1 MQYKHISVMLRE
13 VLEAM
18 HPEAGD
24 NFIDG
29 TLGGAGYTIELAK
42 RILPE
47 GKVLSIDLDN
57 LAIQNAK
64 NKLKEEELDNLII
77 VQDNFRN
84 MKEIVQKN
92 WLEGGASFSGIVLDL
107 GLSSAHLDDKERGFS
122 FQFDTPL
129 KMEFGKAEETTEE
142 IVNNWSEKDL
152 SRVIREYGEEKY
164 AYKIA
169 QAIVDKRKE
178 KTIKTTGELVEVV
191 GEAVPAFYKRK
202 RIHFATKTFQ
212 ALRMATNGEL
222 ESLEEVLP
230 QALDLLAPGGRL
242 AIVSFHSLEDRIVK
256 NFLRQESK
264 DCLCPKEA
272 PICQCNHEKKINII
286 TRKALM
292 PTQEEIKINPRA
304 RSAKLRVAEKI

>member
-1 MQYKHISVMLRE
+1 MLRE
-13 VLEAM
+13 VIEAL

-24 NFIDG
+24 NFIDC

-42 RILPE
+42 RVLPG
-47 GKVLSIDLDN
+47 GKILSIDLDS

-64 NKLKEEELDNLII
+64 DRLEKEKLNNVII

-84 MKEIVQKN
+84 ITKVVQKN

-107 GLSSAHLDDKERGFS
+107 GLSSAHLDDRKRGFS

-129 KMEFGKAEETTEE
+129 KMEFGETEETTEE
-142 IVNNWSEKDL
+142 IVNTWNEKDL
-152 SRVIREYGEEKY
+152 FRVIRDYGEEKY

-169 QAIVDKRKE
+169 QAIVNKRKE
-178 KTIKTTGELVEVV
+178 KEIKTTGELVEII

-202 RIHFATKTFQ
+202 KIHFATKTFQ

-222 ESLEEVLP
+222 DSLEEVLP

-242 AIVSFHSLEDRIVK
+242 VVVSFHSLEDRIVK
-256 NFLRQESK
+256 NFFRGESK
-264 DCLCPKEA
+264 DCLCPKQA
-272 PICQCNHEKKINII
+272 PICQCNHKKKLNII
-286 TRKALM
+286 TRKSLM
-292 PTQEEIKINPRA
+292 PTQEEIKMNPRA
-304 RSAKLRVAEKI
+304 RSAKMRVAEKI